1 MGGRDPGATRG
12 KPIATGIICC
22 LLLITEGPVGTVG
35 YTEHGGSFY
44 KVFMTRK
51 DHTSAQ
57 QTCEADGGHLAVV
70 KTEFVKNF
78 IAALIVDIENYWIG
92 LNDKDVSRNLLSIS
106 NIYVEAD

>member
-1 MGGRDPGATRG
+1 
-12 KPIATGIICC
+12 
-22 LLLITEGPVGTVG
+22 
-35 YTEHGGSFY
+35 
-44 KVFMTRK
+44 MTRK

-92 LNDKDVSRNLLSIS
+92 LNDKDTEGNWMWADGTTLSSSGFATGHRLNQIMTLS
-106 NIYVEAD
+106 KTAFS